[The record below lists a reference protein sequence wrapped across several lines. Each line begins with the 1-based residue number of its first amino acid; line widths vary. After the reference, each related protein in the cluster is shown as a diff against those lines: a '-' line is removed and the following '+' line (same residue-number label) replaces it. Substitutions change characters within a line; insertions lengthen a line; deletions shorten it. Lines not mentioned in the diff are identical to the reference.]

1 MTDKDSKFAW
11 GVPAIAEEI
20 ERKERATYY
29 LISRGCL
36 PVEKVGGT
44 YVAERAKLR
53 NPASWPKQEA
63 K

>member
-1 MTDKDSKFAW
+1 LQ
-11 GVPAIAEEI
+11 EI

-53 NPASWPKQEA
+53 DPACWPKQEA